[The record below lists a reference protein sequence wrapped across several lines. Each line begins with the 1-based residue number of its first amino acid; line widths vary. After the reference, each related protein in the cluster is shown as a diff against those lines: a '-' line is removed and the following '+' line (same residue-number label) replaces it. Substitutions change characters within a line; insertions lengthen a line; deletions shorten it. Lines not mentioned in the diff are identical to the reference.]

1 MYICAKILPCRV
13 LQELKMAVRPEISKS
28 PMTLS
33 GPRRM
38 LPAESRWV
46 WVISLSR
53 RHRSQSVTPR
63 WGISLQNVMALRF
76 LNHCRWLFYCN
87 LFNCLGG
94 GQVGMFQFNPSV
106 NSIDPSG
113 PQDVTHIPLSVIIP
127 EPMTR
132 TSVFSELVFV
142 FDKVKIKACRFACSF
157 YGFDCGLIKICLTE
171 TPLLYIY
178 FHCTGDPDFTH
189 KPFTLKYF
197 RSAC

>member
-1 MYICAKILPCRV
+1 
-13 LQELKMAVRPEISKS
+13 
-28 PMTLS
+28 MTLY
-33 GPRRM
+33 GPRQM

-76 LNHCRWLFYCN
+76 LNHCRWLFYCH

-94 GQVGMFQFNPSV
+94 FQVGMFQFNPSV

-142 FDKVKIKACRFACSF
+142 LDKVKIRACRFACAWLLWIWLWPDKNLF
-157 YGFDCGLIKICLTE
+157 NWEPLGLHIF
-171 TPLLYIY
+171 PLQHWPWLYIY
-178 FHCTGDPDFTH
+178 TNLLLSNISGLHA
-189 KPFTLKYF
+189 KPWLPFMVIVSF
-197 RSAC
+197 R